1 MPIVQKAGVMGIKEP
16 EIRFVTPRGERMVIL
31 PEEMFDRLVE
41 AAEDAEDDAIV
52 AAWNSG
58 TPEETWP
65 IDLLEKLMA
74 GANPIRVYRRHRGLS
89 QTALAAAAGLS
100 NAYLS
105 EIETGKQEGSLDAR
119 RRVAAALAVKLDD
132 LEPWVASPPPDKL

>member
-1 MPIVQKAGVMGIKEP
+1 MGIKEP
-16 EIRFVTPRGERMVIL
+16 EIRFVTPGGERMVIL
-31 PEEMFDRLVE
+31 PEEVFDKLVE
-41 AAEDAEDDAIV
+41 DAEDAEDAVIV

-58 TPEETWP
+58 APEETWP
-65 IDLLEKLMA
+65 MDVVEKLMA

-89 QTALAAAAGLS
+89 QTGVAAATGLS

-119 RRVAAALAVKLDD
+119 RRIAAVLNVTLDD
-132 LEPWVASPPPDKL
+132 LEPWVAPPPPNKA